1 MSGQPLRFGVVGAG
15 RVFTRMH
22 LACLRERPEL
32 TLVAVCDL
40 EPRRA
45 ADDLRASQIHP
56 EDLLLTDDLG
66 EFFSRGA
73 PDIVAVCTPNNAHAE
88 PVRRAVAH
96 GAAVL
101 CEKPLSGVLDE
112 ARAIASLAPAAADR
126 PLGVNLPYRLHE
138 LLPELAAR
146 VGNRTARV
154 EASFMTAGLRLW
166 QPATSWYADVSR
178 SGGGALV
185 DLGPHVLDTLGALFG
200 PASMRRCRVDAALEE
215 RAVLDLDYEQV
226 TATVTIDRASRRV
239 RFTVDVHI
247 ENGPSLS
254 LDLRHGR
261 LSCGDDV
268 ITAAE
273 SQPMLAGIRG
283 FLAAAAGARGGVVVT
298 PAQALVAEEL
308 VAQARAV
315 AEVVPA
321 SSLGAPAA
329 R

>member
-1 MSGQPLRFGVVGAG
+1 MSGHLLRFGVVGAG

-32 TLVAVCDL
+32 TFVAVCDL

-45 ADDLRASQIHP
+45 ADDLRASQTRP
-56 EDLLLTDDLG
+56 EDLLITDDLDH
-66 EFFSRGA
+66 FLHRGA
-73 PDIVAVCTPNNAHAE
+73 PDIVAVCTPNDAHAE
-88 PVRRAVAH
+88 PVRRSVAH

-101 CEKPLSGVLDE
+101 CEKPLSAALDE

-146 VGNRTARV
+146 VGNQAVRV
-154 EASFMTAGLRLW
+154 EASFMTTGLRLW
-166 QPATSWYADVSR
+166 QPTTSWYTDVSR

-200 PASMRRCRVDAALEE
+200 PASMRRCRVDAAPEE
-215 RAVLDLDYEQV
+215 RAVLDLDYGQA
-226 TATVTIDRASRRV
+226 TATVTIDRASRRFL
-239 RFTVDVHI
+239 FTVDVHFD
-247 ENGPSLS
+247 NGPSLS
-254 LDLRHGR
+254 LDLRRGR

-273 SQPMLAGIRG
+273 SQPTLAGIRG
-283 FLAAAAGARGGVVVT
+283 FLAAAVGARGGVIVT

-308 VAQARAV
+308 IAQAQAA
-315 AEVVPA
+315 AEVIPA
-321 SSLGAPAA
+321 RDAV
-329 R
+329 

>member
-1 MSGQPLRFGVVGAG
+1 MTGLAGRMSGQPLRFGVVGAG

-56 EDLLLTDDLG
+56 EDLLLTDDLD
-66 EFFSRGA
+66 EFLSRGA
-73 PDIVAVCTPNNAHAE
+73 PDIVAVCTPNDAHAE
-88 PVRRAVAH
+88 PVRRAVAQ

-101 CEKPLSGVLDE
+101 CEKPLSGAIDE

-146 VGNRTARV
+146 VGSRPVRV
-154 EASFMTAGLRLW
+154 EASFTTAGLRLW
-166 QPATSWYADVSR
+166 RPATSWYADVSR

-185 DLGPHVLDTLGALFG
+185 DLGPHALDTLGALFG
-200 PASMRRCRVDAALEE
+200 PASMRRCRIDAAPEE
-215 RAVLDLDYEQV
+215 RAVLDLDYEQG

-247 ENGPSLS
+247 ENG
-254 LDLRHGR
+254 
-261 LSCGDDV
+261 LSCGDGV
-268 ITAAE
+268 IIAAE
-273 SQPMLAGIRG
+273 PQPALAGIRG
-283 FLAAAAGARGGVVVT
+283 FLAAAVSARSGVIVT

-308 VAQARAV
+308 IAQAQAA
-315 AEVVPA
+315 AEVVPDRNL
-321 SSLGAPAA
+321 S
-329 R
+329 

>member
-45 ADDLRASQIHP
+45 ADDLRASQVHP
-56 EDLLLTDDLG
+56 EDLLLTDDLD
-66 EFFSRGA
+66 EFLSHGA
-73 PDIVAVCTPNNAHAE
+73 PDIVAVCTPNDAHAE
-88 PVRRAVAH
+88 PVRRAVAQ

-101 CEKPLSGVLDE
+101 CEKPLSGALDE
-112 ARAIASLAPAAADR
+112 ARAIASLAAAAANR

-146 VGNRTARV
+146 VGSRPARV
-154 EASFMTAGLRLW
+154 EASFTTAGLRLW

-200 PASMRRCRVDAALEE
+200 PASMRRCRVDAAPEE
-215 RAVLDLDYEQV
+215 RAVVDLDYEQA

-254 LDLRHGR
+254 LDLRRGR
-261 LSCGDDV
+261 LSSGDDV

-273 SQPMLAGIRG
+273 SQPALAGIRG
-283 FLAAAAGARGGVVVT
+283 FLAAAVGARGGVIVM
-298 PAQALVAEEL
+298 PAEALVAEEL
-308 VAQARAV
+308 IAQAQAA
-315 AEVVPA
+315 AEVVPGG
-321 SSLGAPAA
+321 SLG
-329 R
+329 

>member
-1 MSGQPLRFGVVGAG
+1 MSGPPLRFGVVGAG
-15 RVFTRMH
+15 RVFTSMH

-32 TLVAVCDL
+32 ALVAVCDL

-45 ADDLRASQIHP
+45 ADDLRAAQVRP
-56 EDLLLTDDLG
+56 EDLLLTGDLG
-66 EFFSRGA
+66 EFLSRGA
-73 PDIVAVCTPNNAHAE
+73 PDVVAVCTPNDAHAE
-88 PVRRAVAH
+88 PVRRAVAQ

-101 CEKPLSGVLDE
+101 CEKPLSGRLDE

-146 VGNRTARV
+146 LGGRPARV
-154 EASFMTAGLRLW
+154 EASFTTAGLRLW
-166 QPATSWYADVSR
+166 RPATSWYADVSR

-200 PASMRRCRVDAALEE
+200 PASLRRCRVDAVPEE
-215 RAVLDLDYEQV
+215 RAVLDLDYEQA

-239 RFTVDVHI
+239 RFTVDVHA

-261 LSCGDDV
+261 LTCGEDV
-268 ITAAE
+268 ITAA
-273 SQPMLAGIRG
+273 QPQPGLAGIRG
-283 FLAAAAGARGGVVVT
+283 FLAAAAGLRDGVVVT

-308 VAQARAV
+308 IAQAQRA
-315 AEVVPA
+315 AEVVPDGGL
-321 SSLGAPAA
+321 S
-329 R
+329 